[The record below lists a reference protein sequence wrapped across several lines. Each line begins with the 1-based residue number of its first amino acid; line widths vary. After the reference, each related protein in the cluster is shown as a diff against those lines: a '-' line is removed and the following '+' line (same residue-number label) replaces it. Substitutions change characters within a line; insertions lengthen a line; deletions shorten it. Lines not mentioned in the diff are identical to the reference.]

1 LAPAPNALNRA
12 EAWLVR
18 LGDASY
24 ALYLVHPFVMRGFT
38 VLWHKIH
45 AHHELSG
52 TIYVLSGL
60 VIAQSFALLIN
71 ASLERRL
78 QAWLRRR
85 EVVNEVV

>member
-1 LAPAPNALNRA
+1 
-12 EAWLVR
+12 
-18 LGDASY
+18 
-24 ALYLVHPFVMRGFT
+24 
-38 VLWHKIH
+38 
-45 AHHELSG
+45 
-52 TIYVLSGL
+52 